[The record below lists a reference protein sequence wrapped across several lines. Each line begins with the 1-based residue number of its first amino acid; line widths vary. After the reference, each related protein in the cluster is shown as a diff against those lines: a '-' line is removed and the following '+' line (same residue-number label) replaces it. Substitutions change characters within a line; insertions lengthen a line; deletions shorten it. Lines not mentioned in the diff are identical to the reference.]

1 MSSTK
6 ESLVQRDVLSL
17 VATCLRIASANPRTS
32 VQGTVSPLTK
42 SVRTFSRALESME
55 PEEVMSMA
63 KSFYSKQYLTA
74 VGDDTWLD
82 SDVDLVYG
90 GDDVDAIRLRI
101 THYARVAKELKGD
114 EYDTLRYH
122 CLHLVQRLATKAV
135 AETLDEKILPLEKK
149 LGKATTSSIAASLGG
164 QAGGAGGI
172 INTLMSA
179 VGPMM
184 SQLTGEGESSLK
196 SLLANPSA
204 ASMMRSLTSNLAPEY
219 QQGLEPML
227 DDIQKGTFDFSK
239 VLERALQGV
248 GSAVASSSAGPV
260 ELVQTSLPARITAGD
275 ESAII
280 STTDVVIPTLPEG
293 ACADGV
299 CYPEDHTD

>member
-6 ESLVQRDVLSL
+6 ESLVQRDVLSI

-42 SVRTFSRALESME
+42 SVRTFSRALENME

-63 KSFYSKQYLTA
+63 KLFYSKNYLLA

-90 GDDVDAIRLRI
+90 GLVYGGDDSDAIRLRI
-101 THYARVAKELKGD
+101 THYVRIAKELKGD

-135 AETLDEKILPLEKK
+135 GEALDEKILPLEKK
-149 LGKATTSSIAASLGG
+149 LGKTSSLTSSLGG
-164 QAGGAGGI
+164 QVGGAGGI

-184 SQLTGEGESSLK
+184 SQLTGDGDSSLK
-196 SLLANPSA
+196 TLLANPST
-204 ASMMRSLTSNLAPEY
+204 ASMMRSLTSNLPAEY

-239 VLERALQGV
+239 VLERALHGV
-248 GSAVASSSAGPV
+248 GSTPSAGPV
-260 ELVQTSLPARITAGD
+260 ELIQTSALTAAAD
-275 ESAII
+275 ESGVI
-280 STTDVVIPTLPEG
+280 STADIVIPALPDG
-293 ACADGV
+293 SCTDGV
-299 CYPEDHTD
+299 CYPDDHTEH

>member
-42 SVRTFSRALESME
+42 SVRSFSRALESME

-82 SDVDLVYG
+82 SDVDLMY
-90 GDDVDAIRLRI
+90 GDDTDAIRLRI
-101 THYARVAKELKGD
+101 THYARIAKELKGD

-149 LGKATTSSIAASLGG
+149 LGKTATSSSLAASLGG
-164 QAGGAGGI
+164 AGGAGGI

-196 SLLANPSA
+196 SLLANPNA
-204 ASMMRSLTSNLAPEY
+204 ASMMRSLTSNLGPEY
-219 QQGLEPML
+219 QQSLEPML
-227 DDIQKGTFDFSK
+227 DELQKGTFDFSK

-248 GSAVASSSAGPV
+248 GSAAAGPV
-260 ELVQTSLPARITAGD
+260 ELVQTSTPARITAD
-275 ESAII
+275 ESTII
-280 STTDVVIPTLPEG
+280 STTDVVIPTLPDG

-299 CYPEDHTD
+299 CYPEDHTE

>member
-17 VATCLRIASANPRTS
+17 VATCLRIASVNPRTS

-82 SDVDLVYG
+82 SDVDLMY
-90 GDDVDAIRLRI
+90 GDDTDAIRLRI
-101 THYARVAKELKGD
+101 THYARIAKELKGD

-149 LGKATTSSIAASLGG
+149 LGKTATSSSLGG
-164 QAGGAGGI
+164 AGGAGGI

-196 SLLANPSA
+196 SLLANPNA
-204 ASMMRSLTSNLAPEY
+204 ASMMRSLTSNLGPEY
-219 QQGLEPML
+219 QQSLEPML
-227 DDIQKGTFDFSK
+227 DELQKGTFDFSK

-248 GSAVASSSAGPV
+248 GSAAAGPV
-260 ELVQTSLPARITAGD
+260 ELVQTSTPARITAD
-275 ESAII
+275 ESTII
-280 STTDVVIPTLPEG
+280 STTDVVIPTLPDG

>member
-17 VATCLRIASANPRTS
+17 VATCLRIASVNPRTS

-82 SDVDLVYG
+82 SDVDLMY
-90 GDDVDAIRLRI
+90 GDDTDAIRLRI
-101 THYARVAKELKGD
+101 THYARIAKELKGD

-149 LGKATTSSIAASLGG
+149 LGKTATSSSLAASLGG
-164 QAGGAGGI
+164 AGGAGSI

-196 SLLANPSA
+196 SLLANPNA
-204 ASMMRSLTSNLAPEY
+204 ASMMRSLTSNLGPEY
-219 QQGLEPML
+219 QQSLEPML
-227 DDIQKGTFDFSK
+227 DELQKGTFDFSK

-248 GSAVASSSAGPV
+248 GSAAAGPV
-260 ELVQTSLPARITAGD
+260 ELVQTSTPARITAD
-275 ESAII
+275 ESTII
-280 STTDVVIPTLPEG
+280 STTDVVIPTLPDG

-299 CYPEDHTD
+299 CYPEDHTE

>member
-1 MSSTK
+1 M
-6 ESLVQRDVLSL
+6 QRDVLSL

-42 SVRTFSRALESME
+42 AVRAFSRALESME
-55 PEEVMSMA
+55 PEEVMAMA
-63 KSFYSKQYLTA
+63 KAFYSKQYLTA
-74 VGDDTWLD
+74 VGDDTWLE

-101 THYARVAKELKGD
+101 TQYARVAKDLKGD

-135 AETLDEKILPLEKK
+135 AETLDEKLLPLEKK
-149 LGKATTSSIAASLGG
+149 LGKTATSASALGG
-164 QAGGAGGI
+164 AGGAGGAGGI

-184 SQLTGEGESSLK
+184 SQLTGEGDSSLK

-204 ASMMRSLTSNLAPEY
+204 ASMMRSLTSNLGPEY
-219 QQGLEPML
+219 QESLEPML
-227 DDIQKGTFDFSK
+227 KDLQNGTFDFSK

-248 GSAVASSSAGPV
+248 GSAAAAGPV
-260 ELVQTSLPARITAGD
+260 ELVQTSTPARITAD
-275 ESAII
+275 ESTII
-280 STTDVVIPTLPEG
+280 STTDVVIPTLPDG

-299 CYPEDHTD
+299 CYPDDHTD